1 MGNGWIGFRIDPEI
15 DRIVRQVA
23 KKMGISTSEYIRK
36 LILEDLEK
44 KSILTAR
51 IKEAIKV

>member
-1 MGNGWIGFRIDPEI
+1 MGDGWIGIRIDPEI